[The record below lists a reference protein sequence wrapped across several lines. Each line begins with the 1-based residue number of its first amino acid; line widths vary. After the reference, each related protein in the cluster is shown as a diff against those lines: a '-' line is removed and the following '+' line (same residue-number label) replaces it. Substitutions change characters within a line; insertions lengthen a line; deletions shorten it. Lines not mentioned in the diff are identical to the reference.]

1 VAVNSALEVNLHGYV
16 NSTHVTGS
24 KMLNVVGGSGDF
36 PRNAPLSVI
45 ALPSTADREDIS
57 RIVPMV
63 PHADHTEHDIDII
76 VTEQGVADLR
86 GMFPRERAR
95 ELVENPTTFG
105 IRRTGLLGRYWFGCS
120 VSCRR
125 VDFREGPRY
134 ACNFVRISA
143 DCA

>member
-1 VAVNSALEVNLHGYV
+1 VAVNSALEVDLYGYV
-16 NSTHVTGS
+16 NSTHVNGS
-24 KMLNVVGGSGDF
+24 KMLNGVGGSGDF

-45 ALPSTADREDIS
+45 ALPSTADGEDIS
-57 RIVPMV
+57 RTVPMV

-86 GMFPRERAR
+86 GTFPRERAR

-105 IRRTGLLGRYWFGCS
+105 IRRTGLLGRYWFGYS
-120 VSCRR
+120 VSCRGSTSEKGTGMHLIL
-125 VDFREGPRY
+125 F
-134 ACNFVRISA
+134 ACSA